1 MLFPPV
7 LLDPGM
13 EGSGGGAP
21 GVSGGESVVD
31 LGSEGAG
38 SGSGEGGGGSAEAD
52 DYSDLASDERVGK
65 YIAAQEAKKYG
76 HIPEQYRSQEGFGSL
91 TQAQQ
96 QLRQIQGDP
105 RWQQMQAQ
113 QRQQQGQP
121 PDPFHK
127 SIIAELEAELGAPLA
142 KNQQR
147 FFAGMIDRIAK
158 GMEDRIAKQHFEPL
172 KAHLQQQYFAQERSE
187 ASKLPGF
194 TKNEEAIRQVVAKI
208 GCPWESAYKIVMHDV
223 NAKQAKAAQAQTE
236 DSPTL
241 ARAPAA
247 ADKHKSDGER
257 PSGATAGSGKLPKFK
272 NRLEARAG
280 AASFLRSKGIRVGE

>member
-21 GVSGGESVVD
+21 GVSGGESLVD
-31 LGSEGAG
+31 LGSGGET
-38 SGSGEGGGGSAEAD
+38 EGGGGSAEAD

-105 RWQQMQAQ
+105 RWQQMQQQ

-127 SIIAELEAELGAPLA
+127 SILAELQAETGITIG
-142 KNQQR
+142 KDQVR
-147 FFAGMIDRIAK
+147 FFSGMIDRIAK
-158 GMEDRIAKQHFEPL
+158 GMEDRISKQHFEPL
-172 KAHLQQQYFAQERSE
+172 KQHLQRQYFQQERSD

-194 TKNEEAIRQVVAKI
+194 AGNEEAIRQVVAQI

-223 NAKQAKAAQAQTE
+223 LAKKAKAAAAAATQDE
-236 DSPTL
+236 SPTT
-241 ARAPAA
+241 ARTPAA

-257 PSGATAGSGKLPKFK
+257 PSGATAGSGKLPRFK
-272 NRLEARAG
+272 DKAGARAG
-280 AASFLRSKGIRVGE
+280 AASRLRSLGIRVGD